1 MRPLN
6 VKRYKQDPAHCSIAA
21 SASVA
26 NFNNRKINYDIAKGI
41 CRRDVTTDADSGL
54 WSGQIGL
61 LLNALG
67 FRKVTVISSDLT
79 IFDFS
84 WKNLSKPKLIEELA
98 KAKRKRSLG
107 ADICGSCKAFHNFLL
122 NSSRNNII
130 IDYRF
135 ANYIKN
141 ALDRHYPLI
150 ISFNWTMF
158 FEYAKED
165 ARGRKD
171 PYFGD
176 YAEHAVV
183 ARGYNKKGVHIVD
196 SHHRF
201 YKYSRSKYRNGYY
214 VIPWHELMTVM
225 GQGDVIIPEEYDER
239 WEFPYELVQ
248 EVSAS

>member
-6 VKRYKQDPAHCSIAA
+6 VKRYKQDPSHCSIAA
-21 SASVA
+21 SASLA
-26 NFNNRKINYDIAKGI
+26 NFSNRKINYQMAKEI
-41 CRRDVTTDADSGL
+41 CRQDILKETGGGL

-79 IFDFS
+79 TFDYS
-84 WKNLSKPKLIEELA
+84 WKKLSKTKLIGKLE

-107 ADICGSCKAFHNFLL
+107 TTICANCKSFYQFL
-122 NSSRNNII
+122 SASPKNNVN

-135 ANYIKN
+135 ADYIKD
-141 ALDRHYPLI
+141 ALDSNYPII

-158 FEYAKED
+158 FEYTKENEK
-165 ARGRKD
+165 GKKD
-171 PYFGD
+171 PFLGD
-176 YAEHAVV
+176 YSEHAVV

-201 YKYSRSKYRNGYY
+201 YKYSRSKYRQGYY

-225 GQGDVIIPEEYDER
+225 GQGDVIIPEEYDEG

-248 EVSAS
+248 EKVRA